1 MALENENTEKNENTE
16 APKIGSK
23 GVSRRGFL
31 KKSVG
36 LGVGVAGA
44 ALLGTEMPGDSGKAY
59 GITEHD
65 TFPVE
70 MNSEYKRYDQRGN
83 VFFRGYGGEE
93 KLVPIL
99 NEYLEKKMGVVP
111 TTGGEGFG
119 QLEFAL
125 RGAAWSV
132 EDDINDYHAPGFA
145 GLGLY
150 KWEGAVNPN
159 KYQFSS
165 PDEASKILKKASL
178 FLGADKVGIAPYDER
193 WIYSYS
199 IVTPDLNKAEGQAQD
214 HKNSAF
220 TNMAFK
226 ETTFPFKPTN
236 VLVFVLEMDF
246 DAINAAPGILEHA
259 AVGNEYSDMGNIS
272 HKVASFIRLCG
283 YNAIPCGNDT
293 GLSVPMAVHAGLGEL
308 SRIGILVTPDYG
320 PRVRLC
326 KVITDL
332 PMTPDKPITFGVKE
346 FCTTCMKCADACPKQ
361 AISREKE
368 PSFDKATISTSAGVK
383 RWALDCEKCI
393 SNWAEL
399 GSDCAVCIATC
410 PFNKHKEWQHDLARS
425 GANTPARSLLRY
437 FDDLFGYGK
446 IDTVQKTK
454 EFWNKKS

>member
-1 MALENENTEKNENTE
+1 MTQENENCEKAQNNE
-16 APKIGSK
+16 APEIGSK

-31 KKSVG
+31 RSMG

-44 ALLGTEMPGDSGKAY
+44 AALLGTEVPGDSGKAY
-59 GITEHD
+59 GVTELD
-65 TFPVE
+65 DFPVE

-83 VFFRGYGGEE
+83 VFFRGYGGETDI
-93 KLVPIL
+93 LPIL
-99 NEYLEKKMGVVP
+99 NEYLNKKMGVIP

-145 GLGLY
+145 GLGMY
-150 KWEGAVNPN
+150 KWDGPVSPN

-199 IVTPDLNKAEGQAQD
+199 IVTPSDSGSKN
-214 HKNSAF
+214 HKESAF
-220 TNMAFK
+220 TNLNYQ
-226 ETTFPFKPTN
+226 ETKFPFTPTN
-236 VLVFVLEMDF
+236 VLVFALEMDF
-246 DAINAAPGILEHA
+246 DAIDAAPGILEHA
-259 AVGNEYSDMGNIS
+259 AVGNEYSEMGNIA

-293 GLSVPMAVHAGLGEL
+293 GLSVPMAIHAGLGEL
-308 SRIGILVTPDYG
+308 SRIGILVTPEYG

-346 FCTTCMKCADACPKQ
+346 FCTSCMKCADHCPKQ
-361 AISREKE
+361 AISKQKE

-383 RWALDCEKCI
+383 RWALDCVKCI

-399 GSDCAVCIATC
+399 GSDCAICIQVC
-410 PFNKHKEWQHDLARS
+410 PFNKQKEWQHDLARL
-425 GANTPARSLLRY
+425 GANTPARSALRY

-446 IDTVQKTK
+446 TDTVQKTK